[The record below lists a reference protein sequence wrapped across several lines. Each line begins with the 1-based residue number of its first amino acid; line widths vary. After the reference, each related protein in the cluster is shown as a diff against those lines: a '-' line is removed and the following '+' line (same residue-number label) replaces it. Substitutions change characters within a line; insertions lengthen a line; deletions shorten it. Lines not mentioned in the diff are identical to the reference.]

1 MCISRNSNGIIR
13 GATLQDLQR
22 VRSQLDELFVQL
34 GQARDK
40 RSEILIQLAIND
52 LLKAQKLI
60 QYAIQ
65 EREDTFG

>member
-1 MCISRNSNGIIR
+1 MCISRNNNGIIR
-13 GATLQDLQR
+13 GATYSDLQR
-22 VRSQLDELFVQL
+22 VCSELEELFVQL

-40 RSEILIQLAIND
+40 RSKILIQLAIND

-65 EREDTFG
+65 E